1 MSDPQ
6 SADVDVDGEGG
17 PVRFMSQHIALDYAV
32 SVSPLAHRFGEQLR
46 EGRIVGQKCPQCALV
61 FVPPRAFCALCV
73 VAMGPEAEVEL
84 AETGTV
90 TAYTVLTPI
99 QYHGQKEREEYA
111 LASVL
116 IDGANGTVGQ
126 QRLVDLPLDE
136 IRTGLRVEAVWVP
149 VDERQN
155 DPGDRGYGFGN
166 AIRGWQPNGEPDVP
180 ADAFAEHV
188 L

>member
-1 MSDPQ
+1 MSDPER
-6 SADVDVDGEGG
+6 ADVDDEGG
-17 PVRFMSQHIALDYAV
+17 PVRFMSQPIALDYAV

-46 EGRIVGQKCPQCALV
+46 EGRIVGQRCPQCELV
-61 FVPPRAFCALCV
+61 FVPPRAFCAMCV
-73 VAMGPEAEVEL
+73 VAMGPEAEVDL
-84 AETGTV
+84 AEVGTV

-136 IRTGLRVEAVWVP
+136 IRTGVRVEAVWVP
-149 VDERQN
+149 ADERQS

-166 AIRGWQPNGEPDVP
+166 AIRGWRPNGEPDVP
-180 ADAFAEHV
+180 AAAFAEHV